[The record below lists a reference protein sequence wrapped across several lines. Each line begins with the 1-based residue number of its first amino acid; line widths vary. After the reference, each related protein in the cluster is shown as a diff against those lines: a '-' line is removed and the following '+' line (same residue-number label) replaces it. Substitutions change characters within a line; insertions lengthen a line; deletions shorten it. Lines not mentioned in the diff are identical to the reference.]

1 MRISFK
7 LGPFT
12 TMSYCWELLLVFWK
26 TGLKLPIFA
35 LSDILVIGGGWLVGV
50 LFESKARQSFG
61 WAVQ

>member
-1 MRISFK
+1 
-7 LGPFT
+7 
-12 TMSYCWELLLVFWK
+12 LLLVFWK
-26 TGLKLPIFA
+26 TGLKLPIYA